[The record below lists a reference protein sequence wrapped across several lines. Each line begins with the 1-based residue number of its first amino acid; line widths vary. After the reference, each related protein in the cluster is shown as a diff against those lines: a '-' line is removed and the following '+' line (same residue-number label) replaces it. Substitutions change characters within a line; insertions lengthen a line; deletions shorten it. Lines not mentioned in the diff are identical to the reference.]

1 MQASSLS
8 FQAAVLFVLAGMGW
22 GIQMGI
28 TQDHSAFPAH
38 AHLNLLGWVSLFLFG
53 VYYHLN
59 PSLDKAGAA
68 RIQVWIWIVGTIT
81 ETIGL
86 GLVYTGHEAAEP
98 MIAVGSLILFA
109 AMLIFGWLVFQCER
123 DRRRQRN
130 AILTAK

>member
-1 MQASSLS
+1 MKASSLS

-28 TQDHSAFPAH
+28 TQDHSAYPAH

-68 RIQVWIWIVGTIT
+68 RIQVWIWIVGTVI
-81 ETIGL
+81 ETIGIY
-86 GLVYTGHEAAEP
+86 LVITGGAAAEP
-98 MIAVGSLILFA
+98 TVAVGSFIAFA

-123 DRRRQRN
+123 DRRRRGN
-130 AILTAK
+130 AIAK

>member
-8 FQAAVLFVLAGMGW
+8 FQAAVLFVLVGMGW